1 MIKKKRKI
9 KYFAFMLIAMTL
21 FAFFFPTTTTSSHKV
36 KAEGAVSERSYT
48 FRNLT
53 SNTILRDS
61 TGYASLQYQNANVW
75 FSFSKTPYI
84 NIDISTFYGGQFFH
98 FNEDISLT
106 EETSSGIK
114 QFYPDMSNFPSRRVP
129 FAYQYDFNHMNFFT
143 GVYMYRI
150 VYKDYSDSLF
160 ASDSYLNQFGIIPVF
175 ASFYN
180 LNVVRYEYYF
190 SELTDQSYIAFEFP
204 FLNIDPSDDK
214 AGSSFS
220 NAVYKTTPFYFY
232 SETTNIDY
240 DTVYQE
246 GKTNGYEE
254 ARKKYQNSGYQEGFD
269 KGYALAN
276 NNSFLTL
283 LDAVFYAPIKGI
295 VSLFDFNLLG
305 FNLLTFVKAIF
316 TVVVLL
322 SVVHLI
328 L

>member
-1 MIKKKRKI
+1 
-9 KYFAFMLIAMTL
+9 MTL

-36 KAEGAVSERSYT
+36 KAEGAVSERAYT
-48 FRNLT
+48 FNNLT
-53 SNTILRDS
+53 ANAFLRGS
-61 TGYASLQYQNANVW
+61 EGYAPLQYQNGNVF

-84 NIDISTFYGGQFFH
+84 NVDIATFYGGQFFH

-106 EETSSGIK
+106 GETSSGIK
-114 QFYPDMSNFPSRRVP
+114 QFYPDMSNYPSRRVS

-150 VYKDYSDSLF
+150 VYKDYSASLF
-160 ASDSYLNQFGIIPVF
+160 ASDSYLGQMSVYSSF
-175 ASFYN
+175 ANYYK

-214 AGSSFS
+214 MGSTYS

-240 DTVYQE
+240 DTVLQE
-246 GKTNGYEE
+246 GFDNGY
-254 ARKKYQNSGYQEGFD
+254 AKAKKQYQNSGWQEGFD

-276 NNSFLTL
+276 NNTFLSL
-283 LDAVFYAPIKGI
+283 LDAVFYAPIKGF

-322 SVVHLI
+322 TVVHLI

>member
-1 MIKKKRKI
+1 
-9 KYFAFMLIAMTL
+9 MLMAMTL

-36 KAEGAVSERSYT
+36 KAEGAVVERAYT
-48 FRNLT
+48 FNNLT
-53 SNTILRDS
+53 ANAFLRGS
-61 TGYASLQYQNANVW
+61 EGYAPLQYQNGNVF

-84 NIDISTFYGGQFFH
+84 NVDIATFYGGQFFH

-106 EETSSGIK
+106 GETSSGIK
-114 QFYPDMSNFPSRRVP
+114 QFYPDMSNYPSRRVS

-150 VYKDYSDSLF
+150 VYKNYSDSLF
-160 ASDSYLNQFGIIPVF
+160 ASDSYLGQMSVYSSF
-175 ASFYN
+175 ANYYKLS
-180 LNVVRYEYYF
+180 VVRYEYYF
-190 SELTDQSYIAFEFP
+190 SELTDQSYISFEFP
-204 FLNIDPSDDK
+204 FLNIDNSDDK
-214 AGSSFS
+214 MGSTYT

-240 DTVYQE
+240 DTVL
-246 GKTNGYEE
+246 
-254 ARKKYQNSGYQEGFD
+254 QEGFD
-269 KGYALAN
+269 KGYDKAKKQYQNSGYQKGFDEGYALAN
-276 NNSFLTL
+276 DNTFLSL

-322 SVVHLI
+322 TVVHLI